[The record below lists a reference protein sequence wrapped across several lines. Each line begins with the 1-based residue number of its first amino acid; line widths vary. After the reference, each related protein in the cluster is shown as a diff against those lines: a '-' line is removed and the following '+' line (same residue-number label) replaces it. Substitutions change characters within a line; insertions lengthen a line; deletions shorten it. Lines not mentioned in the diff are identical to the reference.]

1 MGGLAFFFFFFL
13 GKLEFQDCLGAWL
26 YLGRESLL
34 ICQAKQMWL
43 GDNIYFHNSKQIWW
57 AAFLFSGACSA
68 REPSSPAELNRN
80 IYSSSIELFFLQ
92 KLVSLATGNTDSCR
106 QWVLCREFFF
116 LMQDGECQ
124 HGRAAVLHPI
134 IGSSQSGLF
143 AKETHFPVAVCI
155 SLSEGAVGGW
165 SWGTHLGKQL
175 ALI

>member
-1 MGGLAFFFFFFL
+1 MGGLAFFFFFFFFFL

-92 KLVSLATGNTDSCR
+92 KLVSPGD
-106 QWVLCREFFF
+106 W
-116 LMQDGECQ
+116 Q
-124 HGRAAVLHPI
+124 H
-134 IGSSQSGLF
+134 
-143 AKETHFPVAVCI
+143 
-155 SLSEGAVGGW
+155 
-165 SWGTHLGKQL
+165 
-175 ALI
+175 